1 MALHVRTILID
12 DLDAS
17 TDNVE
22 SHRFACDGAE
32 YEIDLTGPN
41 MDRLRE
47 ALAPFIAAGR
57 RLPSTVVR
65 RRPGQRTPS
74 TPSRSDAPAIRAWW
88 AANADRPGL
97 PAHRTHGSIPAQV
110 RQAYRNARD

>member
-1 MALHVRTILID
+1 MALHIRTMLID

-17 TDNVE
+17 TDGVE
-22 SHRFACDGAE
+22 SHRFACDGVE

-57 RLPSTVVR
+57 RLPSTVAR

-74 TPSRSDAPAIRAWW
+74 TSDAPAIRAWW
-88 AANADRPGL
+88 AANADRLQL
-97 PAHRTHGSIPAQV
+97 PAHRTHGPIPAQV
-110 RQAYRNARD
+110 RQAHRNARD